1 MWVKIKIIE
10 SWGTEADFELYYIL
24 SVHSVYGGS
33 ERERER
39 ECVCEGQHVT
49 SHQVML
55 LQDVILRR
63 SL

>member
-10 SWGTEADFELYYIL
+10 SWGTEADFELYCIL

-39 ECVCEGQHVT
+39 VCVKGST
-49 SHQVML
+49 
-55 LQDVILRR
+55 
-63 SL
+63 